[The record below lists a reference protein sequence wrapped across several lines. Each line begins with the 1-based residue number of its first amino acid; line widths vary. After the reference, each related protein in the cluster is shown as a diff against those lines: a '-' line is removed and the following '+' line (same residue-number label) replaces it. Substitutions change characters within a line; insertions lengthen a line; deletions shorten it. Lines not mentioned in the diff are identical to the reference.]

1 MALADKKHNRMYS
14 VTGSDADKI
23 DSTRLIKMHNKFT
36 NNEYLEDEDSFETLA
51 PLIYQMEQ
59 MSQELDEL
67 RRFTTTDVGRK
78 VILNCGWYGS
88 TAARVYLPFAY
99 GGTFDST
106 TTSNYLEYGA
116 FTAPCDGTVDYVIV
130 RSEAAC
136 GNSSV
141 VIHVAAN
148 NTEMPVFDPGSFEA
162 DIVNMAADDTAY
174 KFTNFR
180 SSSQAGN
187 SPVSFSAGNII
198 VVSFDPTNT
207 PYDCIA
213 TMVLNLDWTTSL

>member
-1 MALADKKHNRMYS
+1 MYS
-14 VTGSDADKI
+14 ITGSDADKI
-23 DSTRLIKMHNKFT
+23 NTDKLTTMSTKFT
-36 NNEYLEDEDSFETLA
+36 NNEYLEDPDSFETLA
-51 PLIYQMEQ
+51 PLIYQMQAITE
-59 MSQELDEL
+59 ELDEL

-88 TAARVYLPFAY
+88 TNARVYLPFGY

-106 TTSNYLEYGA
+106 TTSNYLEFGA
-116 FTAPCDGTVDYVIV
+116 FIAPCDGTVDYVIV

-136 GNSSV
+136 GNSNV

-148 NTEMPVFDPGSFEA
+148 NTEMPVYDPGSFA
-162 DIVNMAADDTAY
+162 SDTINMSADDTAY

-180 SSSQAGN
+180 SSSMAGN
-187 SPVSFSAGNII
+187 APVSFSAGNII
-198 VVSFDPTNT
+198 VVSFDPTNAS
-207 PYDCIA
+207 YDSIA